1 MFEELASKFGTFCCG
16 TLRKNRKE
24 LPQNLMVDKHVG
36 LQERGQ
42 AIFSKCL
49 NLILY
54 CWRDRKIIRLL
65 STIHGTTLSTCERS
79 MKDRETAKF
88 ARKEISCP
96 VAVRDYSKFMG
107 GVDLA
112 DQLYSYYCF
121 GKKSRKWTKKI
132 FFYVLE
138 LMVLNSYILYNS
150 TRAKKISLYEFT
162 VTLVDQIVTDGKGE
176 TPPRAAPVNI
186 PDRLNSRCMPADL
199 GRKAYCK
206 VCAKRASAGGE
217 GHRKSQTRYGCATC
231 AVHLCL
237 PHCFT
242 RYHTVDRYEVLPVHL
257 QPARIVEV
265 EEE

>member
-1 MFEELASKFGTFCCG
+1 
-16 TLRKNRKE
+16 
-24 LPQNLMVDKHVG
+24 MVDKHVG

-79 MKDRETAKF
+79 MKDPETAKF

-138 LMVLNSYILYNS
+138 LMGLNSYILYNS
-150 TRAKKISLYEFT
+150 THAKKISLYEFT

-176 TPPRAAPVNI
+176 TAPRAAPVNI